1 MSSTSVNVALCH
13 RLAVEAFADM
23 CPGASVDASAITA
36 LAHIIDEERR
46 TLDASA
52 VRLAAHCGRSI
63 VDAESVR
70 LAAHVHALLVPPSRA
85 HTAAYARAQNAR
97 TVEWPSAIVLPAESG
112 SGVQGMM
119 EGSGAAAAAAAAVPA
134 VTSSTVVVQA
144 GTLSG
149 SAATLTA
156 ALSAGK
162 RARPITLTT
171 TFS

>member
-1 MSSTSVNVALCH
+1 MSSSTSMNALCH

-52 VRLAAHCGRSI
+52 VRLAAHCGRSS

-97 TVEWPSAIVLPAESG
+97 TVEWPTPHLPLQPKSVG
-112 SGVQGMM
+112 II
-119 EGSGAAAAAAAAVPA
+119 EGGATATAAAAVIPS
-134 VTSSTVVVQA
+134 VTSTAVVQA

-156 ALSAGK
+156 SLTAGK
-162 RARPITLTT
+162 RARPITGTLTT
-171 TFS
+171 TFT